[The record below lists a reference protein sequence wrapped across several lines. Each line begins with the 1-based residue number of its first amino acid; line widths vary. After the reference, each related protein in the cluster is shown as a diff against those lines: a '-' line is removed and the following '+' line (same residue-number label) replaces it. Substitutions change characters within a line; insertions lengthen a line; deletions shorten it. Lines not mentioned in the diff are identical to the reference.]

1 MIIRSKAPFRLGLA
15 GGGTDVSPYSDLYGG
30 CILNATISLYAYA
43 NIEPRDDGKIV
54 FLIPQTEE
62 EYIFESA
69 LELPILNDKA
79 DLMKGIYNRVIK
91 DFINKPLSFTLT
103 CALEVPFGSGL
114 GTSSTL
120 AVAILGAYA
129 EWLTLPLGEY
139 DLAYLAYLIE
149 RVDLRQAGGKQ
160 DQYAAAFGGFN
171 FMEFYAEDKVI
182 VNPLRIRNETI
193 NELSNNMLLYYTSS
207 SRNSGDIIEKQ
218 QRNVKEQKAKSLDAM
233 HQIKNQ
239 AYEIKEAILKNNL
252 DEIGHILH
260 RGWTYKREM
269 ADGISTPLFE
279 EIYNTAINAGSSGG
293 KISGAGG
300 GGYVFFYCPG
310 NSKFA
315 VIKALENL
323 GLEKVETDGTFDP
336 SVHEAVSI
344 EPVDD
349 ISKDNCII
357 GTLRKGYKLAG
368 RIIRA
373 PQVRVGKH
381 TE

>member
-43 NIEPRDDGKIV
+43 NIEPRDDNKIV
-54 FLIPQTEE
+54 FRIPQNGE
-62 EYIFESA
+62 EYIFDSDI
-69 LELPILNDKA
+69 ELPICNDKA
-79 DLMKGIYNRVIK
+79 DLMKGIYNRVVK
-91 DFINKPLSFTLT
+91 DFVGKPLSFTLT

-129 EWLTLPLGEY
+129 EWLSLPLGEY
-139 DLAYLAYLIE
+139 DLAYMAYLIE
-149 RVDLRQAGGKQ
+149 RVDLKQAGGKQ

-171 FMEFYAEDKVI
+171 FMEFYADDKVI

-193 NELSNNMLLYYTSS
+193 NELGNNLLLYYTNS

-218 QRNVKEQKAKSLDAM
+218 QKNVTERKEKSIEAM
-233 HQIKNQ
+233 HRIKQQ
-239 AYEIKEAILKNNL
+239 AYQIKEAILKNDL
-252 DEIGHILH
+252 DIIGDILH
-260 RGWTYKREM
+260 QGWTFKREM

-279 EIYNTAINAGSSGG
+279 NIYETAMRAGASGG

-310 NSKFA
+310 NTRFSIA
-315 VIKALENL
+315 KALENL
-323 GLEKVETDGTFDP
+323 GGKVQPYSFTKKGLETW
-336 SVHEAVSI
+336 
-344 EPVDD
+344 
-349 ISKDNCII
+349 
-357 GTLRKGYKLAG
+357 RKK
-368 RIIRA
+368 
-373 PQVRVGKH
+373 
-381 TE
+381 

>member
-1 MIIRSKAPFRLGLA
+1 MIIRSKAPFRIGLA

-43 NIEPRDDGKIV
+43 NIEPRNDNKIV
-54 FLIPQTEE
+54 FRIPQTGE
-62 EYIFESA
+62 EYIYDSVP
-69 LELPILNDKA
+69 ELPILNDKA
-79 DLMKGIYNRVIK
+79 DLMKGIYNRIVK
-91 DFINKPLSFTLT
+91 DFTKKPLSLTLT

-120 AVAILGAYA
+120 AVAILGAYT

-160 DQYAAAFGGFN
+160 DQYSAAFGGFN

-193 NELSNNMLLYYTSS
+193 NELSNNLLLYYTNS

-218 QRNVKEQKAKSLDAM
+218 QKNVKEQKSRSIEAM
-233 HQIKNQ
+233 HQIKQQ

-260 RGWTYKREM
+260 RGWNYKREM

-279 EIYNTAINAGSSGG
+279 EVYQTAMENGSIGG

-310 NSKFA
+310 NTRFA
-315 VIKALENL
+315 VANALEKL
-323 GLEKVETDGTFDP
+323 GGKIQPYFFTKKGLETWHIK
-336 SVHEAVSI
+336 
-344 EPVDD
+344 
-349 ISKDNCII
+349 
-357 GTLRKGYKLAG
+357 
-368 RIIRA
+368 
-373 PQVRVGKH
+373 
-381 TE
+381 